1 MRHSGQNWSREAEA
15 MNMTTPISRIII
27 VENYTSATTLLTAL
41 HAASAASAAMMPSEL
56 DSFTLFPSSSS
67 LDEDALPPPKEI
79 ICWILTEKKSDDEL
93 VVSGNDSATWEKEDE
108 QMRYVILAQ
117 AEAKGMQMISQ
128 KTMTQ

>member
-1 MRHSGQNWSREAEA
+1 
-15 MNMTTPISRIII
+15 MTTLILHIRN
-27 VENYTSATTLLTAL
+27 VENHASATSLLTTL

-67 LDEDALPPPKEI
+67 LDEDALPPPKRDN
-79 ICWILTEKKSDDEL
+79 LLDFNRKKSDDEL